1 MEENERVESYLV
13 EVVNRLMDTQMVL
26 ESIQVTTNYEKQGL
40 IKEGK
45 SFIYQ
50 QAMIDLAREIHR
62 YATGIE
68 DLKTVMAEIKE
79 QMKSN
84 NKKAKDPMDVI

>member
-1 MEENERVESYLV
+1 MEENEKIEAYLV

-26 ESIQVTTNYEKQGL
+26 ESIQITANYEKQGL

-45 SFIYQ
+45 GFIYQ
-50 QAMIDLAREIHR
+50 QAMVDLATEIHR

-68 DLKTVMAEIKE
+68 DLQTVMAEIKE